1 MKTCN
6 KCNKSKAE
14 DEYGPKRR
22 KCKTCIA
29 EEAKKYY
36 EKNRDKIKE
45 RNKKWKEKNREKC
58 RETEKRWRENNP
70 DYKKQWVK
78 KNPEKRKAIVARWRA
93 KNPEK
98 VRARANRWHAR
109 NPGQSKRWRKKN
121 PEKAKLQSRKRRA
134 KPSFKIKARLKNNFR
149 DWLLKGK
156 KSLRMERLVG
166 CTREE
171 ARNWIEAQFLPGM
184 TWENYGAWHIDHM
197 LPWEHF
203 NLLDEGTHPQ
213 VMHYTNLQPLW
224 GPDNSIKGSKII
236 YDMEWRDTWYIHTGT
251 EYVCRKIQVE
261 NKINISVKPIVESFH
276 GFAHAFATT

>member
-1 MKTCN
+1 MKTCTG
-6 KCNKSKAE
+6 CNQLKAE
-14 DEYGPKRR
+14 DEYEGTRK
-22 KCKTCIA
+22 KCKECRA
-29 EEAKKYY
+29 EQK
-36 EKNRDKIKE
+36 
-45 RNKKWKEKNREKC
+45 KKWV
-58 RETEKRWRENNP
+58 ENNR
-70 DYKKQWVK
+70 
-78 KNPEKRKAIVARWRA
+78 EKRKATLKRYYENNREKERA
-93 KNPEK
+93 KAK
-98 VRARANRWHAR
+98 RWHAR

-203 NLLDEGTHPQ
+203 NLFDESEHPK
-213 VMHYTNLQPLW
+213 VMHYTNL
-224 GPDNSIKGSKII
+224 
-236 YDMEWRDTWYIHTGT
+236 
-251 EYVCRKIQVE
+251 
-261 NKINISVKPIVESFH
+261 
-276 GFAHAFATT
+276 